1 MRNRAEKREDLAVIR
16 LFAQLEDPEL
26 LAVLDRYL
34 LAKADYLNRKM
45 KWVRQTDRKNAG
57 VYRKLLQDIRDV
69 RDRLNRRQSVLTEQN
84 HLAMTVGRNLK
95 RYVEQCDP
103 DLTELLRDSYLSQE
117 ESPPPPPRK
126 MLAEDVEDLIHLTML
141 TKMGLQMLTRPEE
154 SDEVVTG

>member
-1 MRNRAEKREDLAVIR
+1 
-16 LFAQLEDPEL
+16 
-26 LAVLDRYL
+26 
-34 LAKADYLNRKM
+34 M

-117 ESPPPPPRK
+117 EFQKMTEGK